1 MARSFPTANKPIMK
15 KTEKGTLSPSF
26 FVFQSERWK
35 ERRGKTTR
43 DSAYG
48 SRVTGPYFFTIIS
61 SPNGLVYIP
70 VNSLIE
76 MI

>member
-1 MARSFPTANKPIMK
+1 VER
-15 KTEKGTLSPSF
+15 TE
-26 FVFQSERWK
+26 
-35 ERRGKTTR
+35 TTR

-48 SRVTGPYFFTIIS
+48 SRVTGAYFFTIIS

-76 MI
+76 MILTFSLYYRFKIPIGFMYRCFTKELFLYKK